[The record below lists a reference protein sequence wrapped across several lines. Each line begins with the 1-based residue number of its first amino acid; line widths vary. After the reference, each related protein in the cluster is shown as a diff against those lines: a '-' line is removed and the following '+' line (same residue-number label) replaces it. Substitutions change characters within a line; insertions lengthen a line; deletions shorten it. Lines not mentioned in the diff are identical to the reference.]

1 MLIKDVVRVKD
12 VDSSGKKGLM
22 MLTPDAA
29 LIEAVEALADKRV
42 GLIVICAENGSLAGV
57 LSERDVI
64 RAIKNSGHAALDSKV
79 AVAMTKRVRTCR
91 HMDPAFDVIEIMNR
105 GGFRHMPVVENGE
118 IEGLVSSK
126 DIFRYMAETASS
138 EEQAEFWG
146 KNYWV

>member
-1 MLIKDVVRVKD
+1 MLIRDVVRVKD
-12 VDSSGKKGLM
+12 VGNSSNKGLV

-29 LIEAVEALADKRV
+29 LIEAVEALADKKL
-42 GLIVICAENGSLAGV
+42 GLIVICAEDGSLAGV

-64 RAIKNSGHAALDSKV
+64 RAIKKSGPAALDSKV
-79 AVAMTKRVRTCR
+79 AVAMTKKVRTCR

-126 DIFRYMAETASS
+126 DIFRYMAENASS
-138 EEQAEFWG
+138 EEQAAFWSR
-146 KNYWV
+146 NYWV